1 MSNIYKSSVVFINFV
16 GLRCKVEENI
26 IDKSEA
32 YLKDLEE
39 RYRYYYEVEK
49 NKEISGVKVNIFALS
64 STEHFRQVLTKN
76 IKIDQHYT
84 KEYAVVK
91 TLKGMGDKSEVEH
104 FSKFIK
110 SLVNELVN
118 PSIEIMSTILNGVL
132 ISTSGFSKEA
142 IKFGEKFNYSKSF
155 LLGLKGWCDI
165 RLILVDLKEE
175 ELYSNQK
182 GKEVLS
188 AYKIKSESELGGDR
202 A

>member
-1 MSNIYKSSVVFINFV
+1 
-16 GLRCKVEENI
+16 VEENI
-26 IDKSEA
+26 IDKLEA
-32 YLKDLEE
+32 YLEDLEE
-39 RYRYYYEVEK
+39 RYKYYYEVER
-49 NKEISGVKVNIFALS
+49 NKEISGVKVDIFAKS
-64 STEHFRQVLTKN
+64 STEFFRQVLTKK

-91 TLKGMGDKSEVEH
+91 TLKRMGDKSEVEH

-118 PSIEIMSTILNGVL
+118 PSVETMSTILNGVL
-132 ISTSGFSKEA
+132 ISASGFSEEA
-142 IKFGEKFNYSKSF
+142 VSFAKKFKFSKSF
-155 LLGLKGWCDI
+155 LLGIKGWCDT

-175 ELYSNQK
+175 KLYSNKK

-188 AYKIKSESELGGDR
+188 AYKIKSKSGLGGDR

>member
-1 MSNIYKSSVVFINFV
+1 M
-16 GLRCKVEENI
+16 EENI
-26 IDKSEA
+26 TDKLEA

-39 RYRYYYEVEK
+39 RYKYYYEVERD
-49 NKEISGVKVNIFALS
+49 KEISGVKLDVFAKS

-91 TLKGMGDKSEVEH
+91 AEKRFVDKNEVEH

-118 PSIEIMSTILNGVL
+118 PSVETMSTILNGIL
-132 ISTSGFSKEA
+132 ISASGFSEEA
-142 IKFGEKFNYSKSF
+142 VNFAKKFKFSKSF
-155 LLGLKGWCDI
+155 LLGIKGWCDI

-175 ELYSNQK
+175 KLYSNQK
-182 GKEVLS
+182 GREVLS
-188 AYKIKSESELGGDR
+188 AYKIKSKSGLGGDR